1 MAKNYL
7 VVFGSGSPATNTGL
21 APTFTVFKTT
31 PGGTN
36 ATPPGITEIP
46 TATGLYYFT
55 YGPTNTIGFVI
66 DGATTGL
73 SSSNRYVPG
82 VLDPADAID
91 EQLSQVGSSMIA
103 GFTYLG
109 SSIMLGLTGLG
120 QSLAFG
126 FTSIGQSL
134 IFGFTSIDAKI
145 GATTSS
151 FGTTSTDPGTV
162 FGYLKRALEFN
173 EGNST
178 FAKSSGVWSILS
190 RGSSTQIASKTL
202 ADSAG
207 TVTKT

>member
-31 PGGTN
+31 PGGVN

-82 VLDPADAID
+82 VLDPLDAVD
-91 EQLSQVGSSMIA
+91 EQLTA
-103 GFTYLG
+103 LG
-109 SSIMLGLTGLG
+109 STILMGMTSTGN
-120 QSLAFG
+120 SLLFG
-126 FTSIGQSL
+126 IS
-134 IFGFTSIDAKI
+134 SIDARL

-151 FGTTSTDPGTV
+151 FGATSTDPGTV
-162 FGYLKRALEFN
+162 FGYLKRAQEFD

-178 FAKSSGVWSILS
+178 FNKSSGVWSIFS